1 MENNNNCTRTSVD
14 SLLILLRNFGI
25 DLPKDSRTFFKIP
38 RNVNFDEKCN
48 SQYIYFG
55 IGKYLKQRL
64 LHKESSS
71 RKLSLLINID
81 GLPLFKSS
89 SQQL

>member
-1 MENNNNCTRTSVD
+1 MENNCTRTSVD

-55 IGKYLKQRL
+55 IGNYLKQRL

>member
-1 MENNNNCTRTSVD
+1 M
-14 SLLILLRNFGI
+14 
-25 DLPKDSRTFFKIP
+25 
-38 RNVNFDEKCN
+38 
-48 SQYIYFG
+48 G

-71 RKLSLLINID
+71 RKFSLLINID
-81 GLPLFKSS
+81 GLPLFKFS